1 MKWCQSCKCEYEDY
15 VKHCADCGANLI
27 SEEAYKQANTMPMM
41 AHRDEP
47 LELTAVYESTLDSE
61 VLIVSSM
68 LEEHGI
74 YSEIKNTGIGS
85 YLQIYSGTNYLG
97 TSVCVNQKDAEE
109 ATALIK
115 DLWGDS
121 NMTQHDF
128 VKETQLEIADE
139 SDLNAYSD
147 KREKSLSWMRNFL
160 KVFILLS
167 FGSALIINLISIF
180 AHI

>member
-15 VKHCADCGANLI
+15 AEHCADCGANLI
-27 SEEAYKQANTMPMM
+27 SEEAYKQANTM
-41 AHRDEP
+41 AVRTHLDEP

-74 YSEIKNTGIGS
+74 YSEIRNTGIGS

-109 ATALIK
+109 AKALIK
-115 DLWGDS
+115 DFWGDS
-121 NMTQHDF
+121 NMTHHEF
-128 VKETQLEIADE
+128 ADEPPLDMEVE
-139 SDLNAYSD
+139 SDLSEYNS
-147 KREKSLSWMRNFL
+147 KREKSLSWMRHFL